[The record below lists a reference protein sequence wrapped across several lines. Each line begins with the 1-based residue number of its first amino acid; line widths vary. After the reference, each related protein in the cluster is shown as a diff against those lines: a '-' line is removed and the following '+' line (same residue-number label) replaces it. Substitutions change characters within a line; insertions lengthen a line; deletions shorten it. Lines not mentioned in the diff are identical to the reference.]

1 MRWMT
6 QRSKAIYR
14 DGKLE
19 LRNPCDLPQ
28 GAEVDVLIVSEG
40 VIPPE
45 ETDPSRRRQ
54 LVAELVERMHT
65 QPLSPAAP
73 RLTRDD
79 LHDRR

>member
-1 MRWMT
+1 MT

-54 LVAELVERMHT
+54 LVAELVERMRT

>member
-1 MRWMT
+1 MT
-6 QRSKAIYR
+6 QRCKAIYR
-14 DGKLE
+14 DGRLE

-28 GAEVDVLIVSEG
+28 GAEVDVLIVSET

-45 ETDPSRRRQ
+45 ENDPSRRHQ
-54 LVAELVERMHT
+54 LVAELVERMRS
-65 QPLSPAAP
+65 QPLSPTAP

>member
-1 MRWMT
+1 MT
-6 QRSKAIYR
+6 QWRRAIYR

-40 VIPPE
+40 STPPE

-54 LVAELVERMHT
+54 LAADLVQRMRT
-65 QPLSPAAP
+65 QPLLPTAP
-73 RLTRDD
+73 RLTRDE
-79 LHDRR
+79 LHDRG